1 MKNNPSEKRKQGR
14 PSLIEER
21 QIREKLQKY
30 LPDIYKFYDE
40 VFKSSDKRLK
50 AKVSA
55 EILAKL
61 VADKK
66 EMEIS
71 GDSERPLGVV
81 ILPELRDEPKNNM
94 EAPSGATD

>member
-1 MKNNPSEKRKQGR
+1 MRKNLSEKRKPGR

-21 QIREKLQKY
+21 AIRERLQKY
-30 LPDIYKFYDE
+30 LPDIYRFYDE
-40 VFKSSDKRLK
+40 VFKSGDKRLK

-66 EMEIS
+66 EMEFS
-71 GDSERPLGVV
+71 GNPDRPLGVV
-81 ILPELRDEPKNNM
+81 ILPELKHESDSNL
-94 EAPSGATD
+94 EAPPGATD